1 MPKTL
6 GLTGCESG
14 AHAMR
19 QINPDVVAAYP
30 ITPQTALMQKFADFH
45 ADATVDTELVLVESE
60 HSAMSATIGAS
71 AAGSRA
77 MTATSACGLALMHE
91 MLYIASG
98 LRLPIVMPV
107 VNRALSAP
115 INIQGDHSD
124 TMGARDAGW
133 IHLHSENA
141 QEVYENIIQSMRI
154 AEHHDILTPV
164 MICFDGFI
172 ISHGVEVVNLFDDK
186 DVQDFVGPYNP
197 GLPYLLNPDKP
208 VTIGAMTFSD
218 TYQEMKVSQNQ
229 GLLNA
234 PPVIREV
241 GKEFKTKFG
250 ESTACCYD
258 FFEAYKMDDAE
269 VAILVLGSTAGT
281 VRQTVDKY
289 REMGVK
295 AGMVK
300 LRMFRP
306 FPVDELAKAL
316 SGVKAL
322 AALDRSIAFGGDG
335 GPVHIEIR
343 SALYGQPNPPAIINY
358 IYGLGGKPIDL
369 QHIDSVFDD
378 LIKIVKTGKV
388 EKRISYLNLREPAE
402 GTPCELKPAV

>member
-1 MPKTL
+1 MSLTL
-6 GLTGCESG
+6 GLTGCDAG

-45 ADATVDTELVLVESE
+45 ADGDVDTELVLVESE

-71 AAGSRA
+71 AAGARA
-77 MTATSACGLALMHE
+77 MTATSACGLALMFE

-124 TMGARDAGW
+124 TMGCRDAGW

-141 QEVYENIIQSMRI
+141 QEVYENIIQAMRI
-154 AEHHDILTPV
+154 AEHHDVLTPV

-172 ISHGVEVVNLFDDK
+172 ISHGVEVVKIFEK
-186 DVQDFVGPYNP
+186 SEVKDFVGDYKP
-197 GLPYLLNPDKP
+197 GLPTLLDAKNP
-208 VTIGAMTFSD
+208 VTVGAMTFSD
-218 TYQEMKVSQNQ
+218 TYQEHKVSQIQ

-234 PPVIREV
+234 PKIIRQV
-241 GKEFKTKFG
+241 GAEFKQTFG
-250 ESTACCYD
+250 ESLACNYD
-258 FFEAYKMDDAE
+258 FFETYKMDDAE
-269 VAILVLGSTAGT
+269 VAIVVVGSTAGT
-281 VRQTVDKY
+281 VRQSIDMY
-289 REMGVK
+289 REKGVK

-300 LRMFRP
+300 IRMFRP
-306 FPVDELAKAL
+306 FPANELKQIL
-316 SGVKAL
+316 DGVKAV
-322 AALDRSIAFGGDG
+322 AVLDRSIAFGGDG

-343 SALYGQPNPPAIINY
+343 SALYGAKKPPEIVNY
-358 IYGLGGKPIDL
+358 IYGLGGKPIDFEHL
-369 QHIDSVFDD
+369 DFVMED
-378 LIKIVKTGKV
+378 LDKICKTGKV
-388 EKRISYLNLREPAE
+388 ARHLGYLNLREPGNKRQDYSCA
-402 GTPCELKPAV
+402 C